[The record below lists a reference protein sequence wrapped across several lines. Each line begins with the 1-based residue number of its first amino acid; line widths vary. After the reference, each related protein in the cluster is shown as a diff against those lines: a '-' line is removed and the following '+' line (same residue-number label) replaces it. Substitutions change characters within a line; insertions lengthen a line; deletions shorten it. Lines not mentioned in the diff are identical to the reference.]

1 MRAGTA
7 GPGERVAAGPRPK
20 TALQSRAAG
29 AASLPAARSA
39 IFPIVPIPEPA
50 QADADA
56 VLARAALAK
65 VTRRLLPFL
74 FLLYIVCFLDRVNIG
89 FAALQMNR
97 ELGFSPAMYGLG
109 AGIFFLGYV
118 LCEIPSN
125 LILARTGARTWI
137 ARIMVSWGLI
147 ACAMMFIR
155 GPVSLIG
162 LRFLLG
168 AAEAGFFPGMIYY
181 LTLWYPEAERARAV
195 ARFMLAIPLSGVVGG
210 PISGALLELHGAM
223 GLSGWQWLFLLEG
236 IPAVLLGVV
245 VFRVLP
251 DGPGQATWLTPAERR
266 ALTSALAAER
276 GERERR
282 HGYSVRAM
290 LRTPAVWQLAVLL
303 LLANAFGVY
312 VLGLWLPQIVR
323 DVSGFGSF
331 GVGLL
336 SAIPNLVAAAAM
348 VLVGAHS
355 DRTGE
360 RLGDIAGAA
369 AAGAV
374 GLAAGAYL
382 HSTVPVVIALSVA
395 AAGLL
400 STHGPIWPL
409 PATFLT
415 GSAAAGGIAVMTSLA
430 NLGGFLG
437 PYAVGVLKQRTGSF
451 HQGLLLLALI
461 SLAGAALA
469 LWMRRSPMLRQKQP
483 R

>member
-1 MRAGTA
+1 MRN
-7 GPGERVAAGPRPK
+7 AATSGI
-20 TALQSRAAG
+20 
-29 AASLPAARSA
+29 
-39 IFPIVPIPEPA
+39 IFPTMPIPESA
-50 QADADA
+50 QPDADA
-56 VLARAALAK
+56 ALARATLAK

-97 ELGFSPAMYGLG
+97 ELGFSPAMYGFG

-125 LILARTGARTWI
+125 LILARIGARIWI
-137 ARIMVSWGLI
+137 ARIMVTWGLI

-155 GPVSLIG
+155 GPVSLIS

-181 LTLWYPEAERARAV
+181 LTLWYPEDERARAV

-236 IPAVLLGVV
+236 IPAVLLGLVV
-245 VFRVLP
+245 YRVLP
-251 DGPGQATWLTPAERR
+251 DGPEDASWLTPAERQ
-266 ALTSALAAER
+266 ALTTALAAER
-276 GERERR
+276 DERDRG
-282 HGYSVRAM
+282 HGHSVRAM
-290 LRTPAVWQLAVLL
+290 LGNPTVWQLAVLL

-323 DVSGFGSF
+323 DVSGLGPF
-331 GVGLL
+331 GVGVL

-348 VLVGAHS
+348 VVVGAHS

-360 RLGDIAGAA
+360 RLGHIAA
-369 AAGAV
+369 AAAAAAV

-382 HSTVPVVIALSVA
+382 HSTVPVVIALSLA

-409 PATFLT
+409 PAMFLT
-415 GSAAAGGIAVMTSLA
+415 GSAAAGGIAVMTTVA

-451 HQGLLLLALI
+451 QEGLLLLAVA

-469 LWMRRSPMLRQKQP
+469 LWMRRSPILRGESP

>member
-1 MRAGTA
+1 M
-7 GPGERVAAGPRPK
+7 
-20 TALQSRAAG
+20 
-29 AASLPAARSA
+29 
-39 IFPIVPIPEPA
+39 PIPEPA
-50 QADADA
+50 QPDADA
-56 VLARAALAK
+56 TLVRATYAK

-125 LILARTGARTWI
+125 LVLARIGARIWI
-137 ARIMVSWGLI
+137 ARIMVTWGFI

-155 GPVSLIG
+155 GPASLIG

-195 ARFMLAIPLSGVVGG
+195 ARFMLAIPLSGVIGG
-210 PISGALLELHGAM
+210 PISGALLELHGAL
-223 GLSGWQWLFLLEG
+223 GLSGWQWLFVLEG
-236 IPAVLLGVV
+236 IPAIVLGLVV
-245 VFRVLP
+245 YRVLP
-251 DGPGQATWLTPAERR
+251 DGPEDAPWLTPAERR
-266 ALTSALAAER
+266 ALTGALSAER
-276 GERERR
+276 EERERR

-290 LRTPAVWQLAVLL
+290 LRNPTVWQLAVLL

-323 DVSGFGSF
+323 DVSGLGPF
-331 GVGLL
+331 GVGVL
-336 SAIPNLVAAAAM
+336 SAIPNLVAAIAM
-348 VLVGAHS
+348 VVVGAHS

-360 RLGDIAGAA
+360 RLEHIAA
-369 AAGAV
+369 AAVTGAL

-382 HSTVPVVIALSVA
+382 HSTAPVVIAFSVA

-415 GSAAAGGIAVMTSLA
+415 GSAAAGGIAVMTSVA

-437 PYAVGVLKQRTGSF
+437 PYAVGVLRERTGGY
-451 HQGLLLLALI
+451 QEGLLLLALI
-461 SLAGAALA
+461 SLAGAGLA
-469 LWMRRSPMLRQKQP
+469 LWLRRSPILRGEP
-483 R
+483 RR

>member
-1 MRAGTA
+1 MML
-7 GPGERVAAGPRPK
+7 PG
-20 TALQSRAAG
+20 
-29 AASLPAARSA
+29 
-39 IFPIVPIPEPA
+39 PA
-50 QADADA
+50 QPDSIDA
-56 VLARAALAK
+56 LARATLAK

-97 ELGFSPAMYGLG
+97 ELGFSPAMYGFG

-125 LILARTGARTWI
+125 LILARVGARTWI

-155 GPVSLIG
+155 GPVSLVG

-210 PISGALLELHGAM
+210 PISGALLELHGAA

-236 IPAVLLGVV
+236 IPAVLLGLVV
-245 VFRVLP
+245 YRVLP
-251 DGPGQATWLTPAERR
+251 DGPEDARWLTPAERQ
-266 ALTSALAAER
+266 ALATVLRAER
-276 GERERR
+276 DERERR

-290 LRTPAVWQLAVLL
+290 LRNPTVWHLAVLL

-323 DVSGFGSF
+323 DVSGLGPFEV
-331 GVGLL
+331 GVL
-336 SAIPNLVAAAAM
+336 SAIPNLVAAA
-348 VLVGAHS
+348 L
-355 DRTGE
+355 
-360 RLGDIAGAA
+360 
-369 AAGAV
+369 

-382 HSTVPVVIALSVA
+382 HSTLPVVLALSVA

-430 NLGGFLG
+430 NLGGFVG
-437 PYAVGVLKQRTGSF
+437 PYAVGVLRERTGGYQ
-451 HQGLLLLALI
+451 QGLLLLALA

-469 LWMRRSPMLRQKQP
+469 LWLRRSPLLRDEA
-483 R
+483 RR

>member
-1 MRAGTA
+1 MSETD
-7 GPGERVAAGPRPK
+7 
-20 TALQSRAAG
+20 T
-29 AASLPAARSA
+29 
-39 IFPIVPIPEPA
+39 
-50 QADADA
+50 ADA
-56 VLARAALAK
+56 VLARATLAK

-89 FAALQMNR
+89 FAALQMNQ
-97 ELGFSPAMYGLG
+97 ELGFGPGTYGLG

-118 LCEIPSN
+118 SFEIPSN
-125 LILARTGARTWI
+125 LILARIGARTWI
-137 ARIMVSWGLI
+137 ARIMLTWGLL

-155 GPVSLIG
+155 GPVSLVS

-168 AAEAGFFPGMIYY
+168 VAEAGFFPGMIYY

-195 ARFMLAIPLSGVVGG
+195 ARFMLAIPLSGVIGG
-210 PISGALLELHGAM
+210 PVSGALLSLHGAL

-236 IPAVLLGVV
+236 IPAVLLGLV

-251 DGPGQATWLTPAERR
+251 DGPEHAPWLTPAEQEALLRR
-266 ALTSALAAER
+266 LRAER
-276 GERERR
+276 EARERR
-282 HGYSVRAM
+282 HGLV
-290 LRTPAVWQLAVLL
+290 LREALRHPTVWQLAVLL

-323 DVSGFGSF
+323 DVSGLGPL

-336 SAIPNLVAAAAM
+336 SAVPNLIAAVAM

-360 RLGDIAGAA
+360 RLGHIAAAA
-369 AAGAV
+369 AAGAL
-374 GLAAGAYL
+374 GLAASAYL
-382 HSTVPVVIALSVA
+382 HSTVPVVLALSLA

-409 PATFLT
+409 PAAFLS
-415 GSAAAGGIAVMTSLA
+415 GSAAAGGIAVMTTLA

-437 PYAVGVLKQRTGSF
+437 PYAVGVLKERTGSF
-451 HQGLLLLALI
+451 QGGLLLLALI
-461 SLAGAALA
+461 SLAGAVLA
-469 LWMRRSPMLRQKQP
+469 LRLRRSPILAGAP
-483 R
+483 RA

>member
-1 MRAGTA
+1 MTH
-7 GPGERVAAGPRPK
+7 
-20 TALQSRAAG
+20 
-29 AASLPAARSA
+29 
-39 IFPIVPIPEPA
+39 PEPV
-50 QADADA
+50 QPDSD
-56 VLARAALAK
+56 AALAQATLLK
-65 VTRRLLPFL
+65 VSRRLLPFL

-125 LILARTGARTWI
+125 LILARVGARIWI
-137 ARIMVSWGLI
+137 ARIMVSWGVI
-147 ACAMMFIR
+147 ACAMMLIR
-155 GPVSLIG
+155 GPMSLIG

-236 IPAVLLGVV
+236 IPAVLLGLVV
-245 VFRVLP
+245 YRVLP
-251 DGPGQATWLTPAERR
+251 DGPEDASWLTPAERR

-276 GERERR
+276 DERERR

-290 LRTPAVWQLAVLL
+290 LRNPAVWQLAVLL

-323 DVSGFGSF
+323 DVSGFGPF

-360 RLGDIAGAA
+360 RLGHIAAAA
-369 AAGAV
+369 AAGAL

-382 HSTVPVVIALSVA
+382 HSTAAVVIALSVA

-400 STHGPIWPL
+400 SAHGPIWPL

-415 GSAAAGGIAVMTSLA
+415 GSAAAGGIAVDDLTGQPGRVS
-430 NLGGFLG
+430 GT
-437 PYAVGVLKQRTGSF
+437 VLRWGCSRN
-451 HQGLLLLALI
+451 GR
-461 SLAGAALA
+461 AAF
-469 LWMRRSPMLRQKQP
+469 RRGCCCSR
-483 R
+483 

>member
-1 MRAGTA
+1 M
-7 GPGERVAAGPRPK
+7 
-20 TALQSRAAG
+20 
-29 AASLPAARSA
+29 
-39 IFPIVPIPEPA
+39 PEPA
-50 QADADA
+50 PAQPSADDA
-56 VLARAALAK
+56 LARATLAK

-89 FAALQMNR
+89 FAALQMNQ
-97 ELGFSPAMYGLG
+97 ELGFSPGTYGLG

-118 LCEIPSN
+118 SFEIPSN
-125 LILARTGARTWI
+125 LILARIGARAWI
-137 ARIMVSWGLI
+137 ARIMITWGLI

-168 AAEAGFFPGMIYY
+168 VAEAGFFPGMIYY

-210 PISGALLELHGAM
+210 PISGALLSLHGAF

-236 IPAVLLGVV
+236 IPAVILGLV

-251 DGPGQATWLTPAERR
+251 NGPEDAAWLTPPEREALLRPLRDER
-266 ALTSALAAER
+266 AD
-276 GERERR
+276 RERR
-282 HGYSVRAM
+282 HGFGVREA
-290 LRTPAVWQLAVLL
+290 LRHPAVWQLAVLL

-323 DVSGFGSF
+323 DVSGLGPFWV
-331 GVGLL
+331 GVL
-336 SAIPNLVAAAAM
+336 SAIPNLIAAVAM
-348 VLVGAHS
+348 VLVGSHS

-360 RLGDIAGAA
+360 RLGHIAAAA
-369 AAGAV
+369 AAGAL
-374 GLAAGAYL
+374 GLAASAYL
-382 HSTVPVVIALSVA
+382 HSTVPVVLALSVA

-409 PATFLT
+409 PAAFLS
-415 GSAAAGGIAVMTSLA
+415 GSAAAGGIAVMTTLA

-437 PYAVGVLKQRTGSF
+437 PYAVGVLKQRSGNFQS
-451 HQGLLLLALI
+451 GLLLLALI
-461 SLAGAALA
+461 SVAGAAFA
-469 LWMRRSPMLRQKQP
+469 LWLRRSPVLAEKSGS
-483 R
+483 

>member
-1 MRAGTA
+1 M
-7 GPGERVAAGPRPK
+7 PN
-20 TALQSRAAG
+20 
-29 AASLPAARSA
+29 
-39 IFPIVPIPEPA
+39 PEPA
-50 QADADA
+50 QPDADDA
-56 VLARAALAK
+56 LVRATLAK

-97 ELGFSPAMYGLG
+97 ELGFSPAMYGFG

-125 LILARTGARTWI
+125 LILARVGARTWI

-155 GPVSLIG
+155 GPVSLVG

-210 PISGALLELHGAM
+210 PVSGALLELHGTA

-236 IPAVLLGVV
+236 IPAVLLGLVV
-245 VFRVLP
+245 YRVLP
-251 DGPGQATWLTPAERR
+251 DGPEDARWLTPAERQ
-266 ALTSALAAER
+266 ALATVLRAER
-276 GERERR
+276 DERERR

-290 LRTPAVWQLAVLL
+290 LRNPTVWHLAVLL

-323 DVSGFGSF
+323 DVSGLGPFEV
-331 GVGLL
+331 GVL
-336 SAIPNLVAAAAM
+336 SAIPNLVAAGAM
-348 VLVGAHS
+348 VVVGAHS

-360 RLGDIAGAA
+360 RLGHIAAAA
-369 AAGAV
+369 AAGAL

-382 HSTVPVVIALSVA
+382 HSTSLVVLALSVA

-430 NLGGFLG
+430 NLGGFVG
-437 PYAVGVLKQRTGSF
+437 PYAVGVLRERTGGYQ
-451 HQGLLLLALI
+451 QGLLLLALA

-469 LWMRRSPMLRQKQP
+469 LWLRRSPILRDEARLTP
-483 R
+483 ARLLPPPPPGSDPHLH